1 MVTRARIAA
10 YKVYWKLG
18 CFDSDI
24 LAAMDQVIVN
34 GVHIISLSVGA
45 TGYAPS
51 YYHDYIA
58 IGAFGTVNIAP
69 WIITVGASTIDR
81 EFLVDVVLGDGRV
94 FNGVSLYSGD
104 PLGDSG

>member
-1 MVTRARIAA
+1 MATRARIVA
-10 YKVYWKLG
+10 YKV
-18 CFDSDI
+18 I
-24 LAAMDQVIVN
+24 AN

-51 YYHDYIA
+51 YYHDSIA

-81 EFLVDVVLGDGRV
+81 EFPADVVLGDGRV